1 MSVRLRAAHIDTMKK
16 TSLKTVL
23 AAAALLALP
32 LTACTT
38 TPGQDPA
45 PAASQLI
52 ETPPAALENA
62 IEAALAEHE
71 NPAVATD
78 ALIELADMRRAYPF
92 HEVMSPANSRLEAME
107 TQLVEGTVDR
117 TMTEAQLMMLARQYA
132 LTVQHA
138 AVQYGVLEMPG
149 S

>member
-1 MSVRLRAAHIDTMKK
+1 MK
-16 TSLKTVL
+16 TRSLKLVL

-38 TPGQDPA
+38 PGQESA

-52 ETPPAALENA
+52 ETPPAALEKA

-71 NPAVATD
+71 NPDVATE

-92 HEVMSPANSRLEAME
+92 HEAMSPANSRLEAME
-107 TQLVEGTVDR
+107 TQLVEGTVDK